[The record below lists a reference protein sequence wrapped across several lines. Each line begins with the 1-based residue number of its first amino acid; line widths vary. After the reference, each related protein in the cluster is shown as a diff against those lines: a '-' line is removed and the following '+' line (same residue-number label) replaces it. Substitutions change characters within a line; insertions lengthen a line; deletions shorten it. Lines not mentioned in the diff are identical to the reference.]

1 MGDHHDH
8 EEVSTKGT
16 FLDPEV
22 PDRALSVP
30 DLSRRRFLQGMGLVG
45 AAAGAS
51 AVVGLGGAR
60 AAAAAGRAPGSD
72 GGDGGDVNAGRYRWL
87 AGDHHIHTQYSSDAM
102 YTVGQQVGH
111 ASRYGLDWVV
121 ITDHGRV
128 AHEKVGIDK
137 TRPGIL
143 AARAGFPQMLVY
155 QGLEWNIPGA
165 EHGTVFMAPSADEV
179 ALLHEFERMFD
190 GVVVYGAAASAP
202 SSEPLAVAGIR
213 YLAAQVAAGRTP
225 SALFLANH
233 PARRG
238 LDAPHEIR
246 NWIDAD
252 PTVAVGMEG
261 APGHQAAGIAVS
273 AMGPGSARGF
283 YDNSPTA
290 NSHPG
295 YPLESYRTFGGFD
308 WMTAKVGG
316 LWDSLL
322 SEGRRWWIT
331 ANSDSHAVYRDTFVR
346 GAGSGQY
353 DNPASPYF
361 GGYGDPVDTGIAQ
374 SGRGDF
380 WPGYY
385 SRTFV
390 GATAV
395 DYTAL
400 MDGVRN
406 GRMWVCHGDLIR
418 SLDVRVTAPPA
429 TVGQGVTLGG
439 TAVARPGGEV
449 HLKVRIGL
457 ANRPNANGEVPQ
469 LRRVDVITGPVTGPG
484 ADRDA
489 LSAPATHVVQSF
501 DIAPGQD
508 EIVLHHK
515 FRDVRQ
521 PFFVRLRGTDGNFS
535 APGSIEPR
543 LDPVPIDPWTDLWF
557 YSNPIFVDVR

>member
-8 EEVSTKGT
+8 DEDAFAKDT
-16 FLDPEV
+16 FLDPDVADGELC
-22 PDRALSVP
+22 PP
-30 DLSRRRFLQGMGLVG
+30 DLTRRRFLRAIGLIG
-45 AAAGAS
+45 AATGAS
-51 AVVGLGGAR
+51 RVIGLGGGAQTASALAIGGQPV
-60 AAAAAGRAPGSD
+60 AANTA
-72 GGDGGDVNAGRYRWL
+72 RYRWL
-87 AGDHHIHTQYSSDAM
+87 AGDHHMHTQYSSDAQ
-102 YTVGQQVGH
+102 YTVSQQVSH
-111 ASRYGLDWVV
+111 ASLYGLQWVV

-137 TRPGIL
+137 TRPGIEK
-143 AARAGFPQMLVY
+143 ARADFPEMLVY

-165 EHGTVFMAPSADEV
+165 EHGTVFMAPSSDEV

-190 GVVVYGAAASAP
+190 GVVVFGSAASAP
-202 SSEPLAVAGIR
+202 SSEPLALDGIR
-213 YLAAQVAAGRTP
+213 YLAAQVRAGRTP

-238 LDAPHEIR
+238 LDSPHEIR

-261 APGHQAAGIAVS
+261 APGHQAAGIAAS

-283 YDNSPTA
+283 YDNNPTA

-322 SEGRRWWIT
+322 SEGRHWWIT
-331 ANSDSHAVYRDTFVR
+331 ANSDAHAVYKDTFVR
-346 GAGSGQY
+346 GPGSGEY

-361 GGYGDPVDTGIAQ
+361 GGYGDPVDTGVAQ

-380 WPGYY
+380 WPGFY
-385 SRTFV
+385 SRTHV
-390 GATAV
+390 GTTDSDYVAV
-395 DYTAL
+395 
-400 MDGVRN
+400 MDGIRN
-406 GRMWVCHGDLIR
+406 GRMWVGHGDLIR
-418 SLDVRVTAPPA
+418 SLDVRVLAPPA
-429 TVGQGVTLGG
+429 TVGLGATLGG

-449 HLKVRIGL
+449 ILIVRIDL
-457 ANRPNANGEVPQ
+457 ALQPNSNGDLPH
-469 LRRVDVITGPVTGPG
+469 LRRVDLITGPVTGPG

-489 LSAPATHVVQSF
+489 LSAPATQVVRSF
-501 DIAPGQD
+501 DVDRNRGVV
-508 EIVLHHK
+508 VLQHR

-521 PFFVRLRGTDGNFS
+521 PFFLRLRGTDGNFS

>member
-8 EEVSTKGT
+8 EDVSAEGT
-16 FLDPEV
+16 FLEPEV
-22 PDRALSVP
+22 LDRELSMP
-30 DLSRRRFLQGMGLVG
+30 DLTRRKFLRAMGLIG
-45 AAAGAS
+45 AATGAS
-51 AVVGLGGAR
+51 RVIGLGGGAP
-60 AAAAAGRAPGSD
+60 AASALTI
-72 GGDGGDVNAGRYRWL
+72 GGLPVTINTERFLWL
-87 AGDHHIHTQYSSDAM
+87 AGDHHTHTQYSSDGQ
-102 YTVGQQVGH
+102 YTVSQQVAH
-111 ASRYGLDWVV
+111 ASQYGLQWMV

-143 AARAGFPQMLVY
+143 QARADFPAMLVY

-165 EHGTVFMAPSADEV
+165 EHGTVFMAPSDAEV

-190 GVVVYGAAASAP
+190 GVVVFGAAASAP
-202 SSEPLAVAGIR
+202 SSEPLALDGIR
-213 YLAAQVAAGRTP
+213 YLAAQVRAGRTS

-233 PARRG
+233 PSRRG

-252 PTVAVGMEG
+252 STVAVGMEG
-261 APGHQAAGIAVS
+261 APGHQAAGIAAS

-283 YDNSPTA
+283 YDNAPTA

-295 YPLESYRTFGGFD
+295 YPPESYRTFGGFD

-331 ANSDSHAVYRDTFVR
+331 ANSDAHSVYKDTFVR
-346 GAGSGQY
+346 GPGNGEY

-361 GGYGDPVDTGIAQ
+361 GGYGDPVDTGVPQ
-374 SGRGDF
+374 GGRGDF

-385 SRTFV
+385 SRTHV
-390 GATAV
+390 GSTAPEYAAV
-395 DYTAL
+395 
-400 MDGVRN
+400 MEGIRK
-406 GRMWVCHGDLIR
+406 GRMWVGHGDLIR
-418 SLDVRVTAPPA
+418 SLDVRVLAPP
-429 TVGQGVTLGG
+429 TTLGLG
-439 TAVARPGGEV
+439 ATLGDNAVAPAGGEV
-449 HLKVRIGL
+449 ILIVRIDL
-457 ANRPNANGEVPQ
+457 AIGPNANGDLPQ
-469 LRRVDVITGPVTGPG
+469 LRRVDLITGAVTGPG
-484 ADRDA
+484 ADRDSI
-489 LSAPATHVVQSF
+489 SAPVTQVVKSFDVSRNRYVAAFQYRFTNVRQSF
-501 DIAPGQD
+501 F
-508 EIVLHHK
+508 L
-515 FRDVRQ
+515 
-521 PFFVRLRGTDGNFS
+521 RLRGTDGNFS